1 LIALAAATPASQ
13 PPTLG
18 RSARALAAAL
28 LVLAA
33 LPGPAGAQAAP
44 GRAVGT
50 AEPGPTDVPGW
61 SLAARQRLSGLQGTG
76 SDELLARRRQQLD
89 DGERLLAAGETGAA
103 QEAFNRAAL
112 MLHAP
117 DTEAALV
124 RTYMQ
129 AGEYRQALAFG
140 AHAAGAHRREWPAG
154 MALYAWLLQVG
165 GQGVVARR
173 MLDEALALA
182 PDDPALRQARGQLAS
197 PWPSAEGLLRTR
209 PLQVAPNALGQTVPQ
224 GAQAVGSA
232 LLVQDGHA
240 ALVPAALLGPAAD
253 GRARVWLR
261 NGLGQTV
268 AAQPD
273 VHDPA
278 LGLVLLRL
286 PSPLPGCGPSGG
298 ARAPFGGSPG
308 YLVEYA
314 PDPLGAPAWPLLRQG
329 FFARLSAAP
338 GPRPLGI
345 EAPAG
350 PRGGPVFDAFGQ
362 VAGIAV
368 HLEGADRLVPA
379 ASLTERFGVALR
391 PVAPSDSGAPTTPA
405 ARADV
410 DAVYEQS
417 LRCALQVLVVR

>member
-1 LIALAAATPASQ
+1 MR
-13 PPTLG
+13 G

-33 LPGPAGAQAAP
+33 LPGAAGAQAAP
-44 GRAVGT
+44 GSAVGT
-50 AEPGPTDVPGW
+50 AAGPGPTEVPDW

-154 MALYAWLLQVG
+154 MALYAWLLQAG
-165 GQGVVARR
+165 GQGVVALR
-173 MLDEALALA
+173 MLDEALALT
-182 PDDPALRQARGQLAS
+182 PDDAALRQARGQLAR
-197 PWPSAEGLLRTR
+197 PWPTAEGLLRTR
-209 PLQVAPNALGQTVPQ
+209 PLQVAPNALGQTVPE

-240 ALVPAALLGPAAD
+240 ALVPAALLGPVAD

-268 AAQPD
+268 AARPD

-329 FFARLSAAP
+329 FFARLSTAP

-345 EAPAG
+345 DAPAG

-379 ASLTERFGVALR
+379 ASLTAHFGAALL